1 MPPPVINITI
11 HKLNTMQFRHVGAD
25 HPIYSKIVE
34 IARALASRD
43 SVDGVVTPDEM
54 LPSHSSFLAILNA
67 TTAALEHSG
76 LHLSRLDPSS
86 RQKTICFS
94 VDLNH
99 MVVRDVTQGSES
111 IPDFPLP
118 ADEDVQNDLKT
129 FVIEQVNEWK
139 KDEESRRQE
148 HEAKRKQE
156 QERRKKNAIVFLQRL
171 VDLEL
176 VDPEVLEHDALT
188 ITCPLCSQDLIRCR
202 VCGVHACENSDC
214 KASSIV
220 SVVGCSYHDR
230 EFLCVP
236 CATPDSPAAGQCPT
250 CSQWY
255 CMESLSWCVGRP
267 QGDVQWNRRPTHT
280 AYEIIYPTRDTD
292 AEDDHQSA
300 NHEHPPMIAP
310 CRDCVRQGHASAWRR
325 CGNVYCWSRNRNRFR
340 DMVCSDCA
348 PGGRTCACSRTW
360 LCGLC
365 SADTSGT
372 PFIDCPS
379 CKVVYCQD
387 WCAYIQSCTVC
398 SSTRLCDDCVEEE
411 SEIETEQR
419 QIQCP
424 RFTEKCGICRRHICD
439 DCVPRLARCSS
450 CGHCYCDRCRWT
462 EVEYS
467 CKTCSSPMC
476 RDCTRNWDDCRQ
488 CIDAKY
494 PGYKGQRASSLV
506 MFPPVF

>member
-25 HPIYSKIVE
+25 HPIYPKIVE
-34 IARALASRD
+34 IARALARRD

-67 TTAALEHSG
+67 TTSVLEHSG
-76 LHLSRLDPSS
+76 LHLSRLDPLS

-94 VDLNH
+94 IDLNN
-99 MVVRDVTQGSES
+99 MVVRDVTQGSEG

-118 ADEDVQNDLKT
+118 ADEGVQNELKIFIT
-129 FVIEQVNEWK
+129 EQVNEWK

-148 HEAKRKQE
+148 QEIKRKQE
-156 QERRKKNAIVFLQRL
+156 HERRRKNAIVFLHRL
-171 VDLEL
+171 VELEL
-176 VDPEVLEHDALT
+176 VDPEVLEHDAPT
-188 ITCPLCSQDLIRCR
+188 TTCPLCSHDLIRCR
-202 VCGVHACENSDC
+202 ACGVHACENSSC

-230 EFLCVP
+230 EFFCVP
-236 CATPDSPAAGQCPT
+236 CATPQTGRCPI

-267 QGDVQWNRRPTHT
+267 EGGTEWTPTPRPNHT
-280 AYEIIYPTRDTD
+280 AFEIIDPIKDPDT
-292 AEDDHQSA
+292 EDDHQPIS
-300 NHEHPPMIAP
+300 HEHPPRIAP
-310 CRDCVRQGHASAWRR
+310 CRDCVRQGLASAWCR
-325 CGNVYCWSRNRNRFR
+325 CGNLYCWSRNRNRFR
-340 DMVCSDCA
+340 DMVCSDCE

-365 SADTSGT
+365 SADPSGT
-372 PFIDCPS
+372 PFINCPS

-398 SSTRLCDDCVEEE
+398 SRTRLCDDCIEEE
-411 SEIETEQR
+411 GDTEQL
-419 QIQCP
+419 QLPCP
-424 RFTEKCGICRRHICD
+424 RFTGKCGICRRHICD
-439 DCVPRLARCSS
+439 NCVPRLSRCSS
-450 CGHCYCDRCRWT
+450 CGHCYCHRCRWT
-462 EVEYS
+462 EAAHS
-467 CKTCSSPMC
+467 CKTCASPMC

-494 PGYKGQRASSLV
+494 PGYKGHRASSLV
-506 MFPPVF
+506 TFPPLY